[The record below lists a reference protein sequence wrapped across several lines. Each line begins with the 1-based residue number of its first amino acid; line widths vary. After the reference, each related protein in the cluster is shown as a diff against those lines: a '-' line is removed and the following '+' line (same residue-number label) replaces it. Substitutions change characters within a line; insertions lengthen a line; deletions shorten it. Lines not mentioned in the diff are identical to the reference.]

1 MPLDSHTIPIV
12 RPLKKSF
19 VIVALIFLFIG
30 FAIEYGV
37 PIPSFEKK
45 ASKDESREKFAK
57 EYWQDVKDEV
67 INAIKTAKKS
77 PDFEIQIE
85 EKSKDLEIFGFKIEA
100 ENEEDEEEDPIKVTI
115 KFSSSD
121 QEMLEEAKDKVIKEK
136 WRKSQGESTQAAKDR
151 GLLKEKGEKPPG
163 FCLEADGLFLWI
175 IFFSMLISLIGML
188 VSKASVQRVGMIVS
202 LVNSIVIIFMSIFL
216 IIKAVTKL
224 IIMFLLIF
232 SGFLSFLYPIIYEFP
247 FPTGRILG
255 VAGSGL
261 FCKVVS
267 AILLWIGGSNIIRIK
282 SSTILLISGFVTS
295 IIIMIVLPI
304 AKALL
309 AASIADAIIG
319 IIIAIVVIVWSIF
332 ILIGSIRGL
341 VSSAI

>member
-1 MPLDSHTIPIV
+1 MNSHTIPIV

-45 ASKDESREKFAK
+45 AGKGESKEKFAK
-57 EYWQDVKDEV
+57 EYWEDVKDEV
-67 INAIKTAKKS
+67 GNAIKTAKES
-77 PDFEIQIE
+77 PDFKIQIE
-85 EKSKDLEIFGFKIEA
+85 EKSKDLEIFGFTIGAK
-100 ENEEDEEEDPIKVTI
+100 NEEGDEEEPIEVTI
-115 KFSSSD
+115 NFSSSD
-121 QEMLEEAKDKVIKEK
+121 QKMIEEAKGKVIEEK
-136 WRKSQGESTQAAKDR
+136 WKKVQGNSIPKAKSE
-151 GLLKEKGEKPPG
+151 GLLEEKGEKPPG
-163 FCLEADGLFLWI
+163 FSLEADGLFLWI
-175 IFFSMLISLIGML
+175 IFFSILISLIGML

-202 LVNSIVIIFMSIFL
+202 LINSIIVIFMSIFL
-216 IIKAVTKL
+216 IIKAILKL
-224 IIMFLLIF
+224 VIIFALLF
-232 SGFLSFLYPIIYEFP
+232 SGFLAFLYPIIYEFP
-247 FPTGRILG
+247 FPTGRVLG

-261 FCKVVS
+261 LCKIVS

-282 SSTILLISGFVTS
+282 SSTLLLISGFVTS